1 MSQVI
6 SSTIDSTTIQ
16 SLADRYNEPKW
27 ARDLREQA
35 FAAFQTM
42 PLPAKDEG
50 WRNLR
55 LRDVPLDSIIPY
67 TEAKPLATEPFKKL
81 EVSPAATLVH
91 YNSEVHQVRIAP
103 ELEAKGVIFMSLQDA
118 ISKHAD
124 KVEKYLGKLYDVKE
138 SKFAALHY
146 ALRTGGMFLYIPKN
160 VVIDQ
165 PIQVFTY
172 ADEANAGVFNH
183 TLVVAEPFS
192 QVSIIDY
199 SASDLRGGQC
209 VHSGAVEIFA
219 EEGAKV
225 SYIALQNFD
234 SGVFSFN
241 PRRARIGKNAEVKWS
256 VSELGAQLARSENVS
271 YLEGDGATSD
281 AVVVFFGSEK
291 QSLDVSA
298 GMIHTGNHGVSD
310 IVAKGVMKDQAR
322 TIWRGLGHIKQGA
335 KSCKT
340 YQAERSLLLSE
351 GAKGDAIPGLLIE
364 ETDVLGAGHA
374 AAVGRIDEEQ
384 LFYLMSRGITL
395 AQAHRMIVEGFFG
408 AVLDRIPVE
417 VIRDEVYALIRKKLG
432 DQNA

>member
-6 SSTIDSTTIQ
+6 SSTIDSATIQ
-16 SLADRYNEPKW
+16 SLADRYQEPAW
-27 ARDLREQA
+27 ARELREKA
-35 FAAFQTM
+35 LAAYQTL

-55 LRDVPLDSIIPY
+55 LRDVPLDRIVPY
-67 TEAKPLATEPFKKL
+67 AEAKAMTAEPFKKWDL
-81 EVSPAATLVH
+81 SAAATLIH
-91 YNSEVHQVRIAP
+91 YNSEVQSVRLDP
-103 ELEAKGVIFMSLQDA
+103 ELEAKGVLFMSLQEA
-118 ISKHAD
+118 IRRHAD
-124 KVEKYLGKLYDVKE
+124 LVEKYLGKLYDFAE

-160 VVIDQ
+160 VVIDR
-165 PIQVFTY
+165 PVQVFTY
-172 ADEANAGVFNH
+172 ADEANVGVFNH
-183 TLVVAEPFS
+183 TLVVAEPYS
-192 QVSIIDY
+192 QVTILDS
-199 SASDLRGGQC
+199 STSELKGGSC
-209 VHSGAVEIFA
+209 IHSGAVEIFA

-234 SGVFSFN
+234 SGVYSFN
-241 PRRARIGKNAEVKWS
+241 PRRARIGNHAEVKWAA
-256 VSELGAQLARSENVS
+256 SELGGKLARSENVS
-271 YLEGDGATSD
+271 YLEGNGSASD
-281 AVVVFFGSEK
+281 AVVVFFGSED

-298 GMIHTGNHGVSD
+298 SMIHTGDHGVSE
-310 IVAKGVMKDQAR
+310 ITAKGVMKDRAR

-340 YQAERSLLLSE
+340 YQAERSLILSE

-384 LFYLMSRGITL
+384 LFYLMSRGLTL
-395 AQAHRMIVEGFFG
+395 ATAHRMIVEGFFG
-408 AVLDRIPVE
+408 AVLDRIPVD

-432 DQNA
+432 DSHA